1 MSSQF
6 EKFPEKNL
14 RLILRVIS
22 EVVYDRDLVTYSNV
36 RDMKSRLEDLGF
48 QPSNMDYEFLFELMR
63 LNPNFETEKIEMPS
77 LHDYEITFARQV
89 VRYSTEYWEK
99 DVESY
104 LSDKDDMKSFVDE
117 MGRVEWWSGDMVDE
131 DHGDEE
137 TTDLSIWGINK
148 ID

>member
-14 RLILRVIS
+14 RLILRLIS

-36 RDMKSRLEDLGF
+36 RDMKSKLEDLGF

-77 LHDYEITFARQV
+77 LHNYEITFARQV
-89 VRYSTEYWEK
+89 VKYSTEYWEK

>member
-36 RDMKSRLEDLGF
+36 RDMKSKLEDLGF

-89 VRYSTEYWEK
+89 VRYSTEYWAK

-137 TTDLSIWGINK
+137 TTDLSIWDINK

>member
-22 EVVYDRDLVTYSNV
+22 EVVYDRDLVTYSNI
-36 RDMKSRLEDLGF
+36 REIKSKLEDLGF
-48 QPSNMDYEFLFELMR
+48 QASKIDYEFLFELMR
-63 LNPNFETEKIEMPS
+63 MNPNFETEKIEMPS
-77 LHDYEITFARQV
+77 LHNYEITFARQV
-89 VRYSTEYWEK
+89 VKYSTEYWET

-104 LSDKDDMKSFVDE
+104 LSDDKDLKSFVDE
-117 MGRVEWWSGDMVDE
+117 VDSVKWWDGKMVDE
-131 DHGDEE
+131 DFGDEE
-137 TTDLSIWGINK
+137 TTDLTIYDINK

>member
-14 RLILRVIS
+14 RLILRLIS

-36 RDMKSRLEDLGF
+36 RDMKSKLEDLGF

-117 MGRVEWWSGDMVDE
+117 MGRVEWWAGDMVDE

>member
-14 RLILRVIS
+14 RLILRLIS

-36 RDMKSRLEDLGF
+36 RDIKSKLEDLGF

-77 LHDYEITFARQV
+77 LHNYEITFARQV
-89 VRYSTEYWEK
+89 VKYSTEYWEK

>member
-36 RDMKSRLEDLGF
+36 RDMKSKLEDLGF

-89 VRYSTEYWEK
+89 VRYSTEYWAK

>member
-36 RDMKSRLEDLGF
+36 RDIKSKLEDLGF
-48 QPSNMDYEFLFELMR
+48 RVSKIDYEFLFELMR
-63 LNPNFETEKIEMPS
+63 MNPNFETDKIEMPS
-77 LHDYEITFARQV
+77 LHNYEITFARQV
-89 VRYSTEYWEK
+89 VKYSTEYWET

-104 LSDKDDMKSFVDE
+104 LSDDKDLKSFIDEVDS
-117 MGRVEWWSGDMVDE
+117 VEWWDGKMVDE
-131 DHGDEE
+131 DFGDEE
-137 TTDLSIWGINK
+137 TTDLTIYDINK

>member
-14 RLILRVIS
+14 RLILLVIS

-36 RDMKSRLEDLGF
+36 RDMKSKLEDLGF

>member
-36 RDMKSRLEDLGF
+36 RDMKSKLEDLGF

-63 LNPNFETEKIEMPS
+63 LNPNFETEKIKMPS

-89 VRYSTEYWEK
+89 VRYSTEYWAK

-137 TTDLSIWGINK
+137 TTDLSIWDINK

>member
-36 RDMKSRLEDLGF
+36 RDMKSKMEDLGF

-89 VRYSTEYWEK
+89 VRYSTEYWAK

-137 TTDLSIWGINK
+137 TTDLSIWDINK

>member
-36 RDMKSRLEDLGF
+36 RDIRSKLEDLGF

-89 VRYSTEYWEK
+89 VKYSTEYWEK

>member
-36 RDMKSRLEDLGF
+36 REIKSKLEDLGF
-48 QPSNMDYEFLFELMR
+48 QASKIDYEFLFELMR
-63 LNPNFETEKIEMPS
+63 MNPNFETDKIEMPS
-77 LHDYEITFARQV
+77 LHNYEITFARQV
-89 VRYSTEYWEK
+89 VKYSTEYWET

-104 LSDKDDMKSFVDE
+104 LSDDKDLKSFVDE
-117 MGRVEWWSGDMVDE
+117 VDSVKWWDGKMVDE
-131 DHGDEE
+131 DFGDEE
-137 TTDLSIWGINK
+137 TTDLTIYDINK

>member
-36 RDMKSRLEDLGF
+36 RDIKSKLEDLGF
-48 QPSNMDYEFLFELMR
+48 RVSKIDYEFLFELMR
-63 LNPNFETEKIEMPS
+63 MNPNFETEKIEMPS
-77 LHDYEITFARQV
+77 LHNYEITFARQV
-89 VRYSTEYWEK
+89 VKYSTEYWET

-104 LSDKDDMKSFVDE
+104 LSDDKDLKSFVDE
-117 MGRVEWWSGDMVDE
+117 VDSVKWWDGKMVDE
-131 DHGDEE
+131 DFGDEE
-137 TTDLSIWGINK
+137 TTDLTIYDINK

>member
-22 EVVYDRDLVTYSNV
+22 EVVYDRDLVTYSNI
-36 RDMKSRLEDLGF
+36 RDIKSKLEDLGF
-48 QPSNMDYEFLFELMR
+48 RVSKIDYEFLFELMR
-63 LNPNFETEKIEMPS
+63 MNPNFETEKIEMPS
-77 LHDYEITFARQV
+77 LHNYEITFARQV
-89 VRYSTEYWEK
+89 VKYSTEYWET

-104 LSDKDDMKSFVDE
+104 LSDDKDLKSFVDE
-117 MGRVEWWSGDMVDE
+117 VDSVKWWDGKMVDE
-131 DHGDEE
+131 DFGDEE
-137 TTDLSIWGINK
+137 TTDLTIYDINK

>member
-1 MSSQF
+1 MGSQF

-14 RLILRVIS
+14 RLILRLIS

-36 RDMKSRLEDLGF
+36 RDIKSKLEDLGF

-77 LHDYEITFARQV
+77 LHNYEITFARQV
-89 VRYSTEYWEK
+89 VKYSTEYWEK

-104 LSDKDDMKSFVDE
+104 LSDKDDMKSFVNE

-131 DHGDEE
+131 DYGDEE
-137 TTDLSIWGINK
+137 TTDLTIWDINK

>member
-36 RDMKSRLEDLGF
+36 RDMKSKLEDLGF

>member
-36 RDMKSRLEDLGF
+36 RDMKSKLEDLGF

-77 LHDYEITFARQV
+77 LHDYEITFERQV
-89 VRYSTEYWEK
+89 VKYSTEYWEK

-104 LSDKDDMKSFVDE
+104 LSDKDDVKSFVHE

-131 DHGDEE
+131 DYGYQYLGHKQ
-137 TTDLSIWGINK
+137 N
-148 ID
+148 

>member
-1 MSSQF
+1 MGSQF

-14 RLILRVIS
+14 RLILRLIS
-22 EVVYDRDLVTYSNV
+22 KVVYDRDLVTYSNV
-36 RDMKSRLEDLGF
+36 RDIKSKLEDLGF

-77 LHDYEITFARQV
+77 LHNYEITFARQV
-89 VRYSTEYWEK
+89 VKYSTEYWEK

>member
-36 RDMKSRLEDLGF
+36 RDMKSKLEDLGF

-63 LNPNFETEKIEMPS
+63 LNPNFETEKIEIPS

-89 VRYSTEYWEK
+89 VRYSTEYWAK

-137 TTDLSIWGINK
+137 TTDLNIWDINK

>member
-36 RDMKSRLEDLGF
+36 RDMKSKLEDLGF

-77 LHDYEITFARQV
+77 LHNYEITFARQV
-89 VRYSTEYWEK
+89 VKYSTEYWEK

>member
-36 RDMKSRLEDLGF
+36 RDMKSKLEDLGF

-131 DHGDEE
+131 DHGDDE

>member
-36 RDMKSRLEDLGF
+36 RDIKSKLEDLGF
-48 QPSNMDYEFLFELMR
+48 QVSKIDYEFLFELMR
-63 LNPNFETEKIEMPS
+63 MNPNFETEKIEMPS
-77 LHDYEITFARQV
+77 LHNYEITFARQV
-89 VRYSTEYWEK
+89 VKYSTEYWET

-104 LSDKDDMKSFVDE
+104 LSDDKDLKSFVDDV
-117 MGRVEWWSGDMVDE
+117 GSVEWWDGKMVDE
-131 DHGDEE
+131 DLGDEE
-137 TTDLSIWGINK
+137 TTDLTIYDINK